1 MVVNTQRKPHK
12 PAKTAPTQST
22 KKVTLRKQKAVVIPL
37 EKKVIPPTPPKQHL
51 PLEEAIANISAHWP
65 QLFPMGNFDPW
76 RLARVKPYLRTKKVR
91 ELPISTKKLKR
102 SLAAISHS
110 VKYRTTI
117 MPDAV
122 RYDKDGQ
129 PNGTVTESD
138 VADTLKRIQN
148 WLNNNHDPHDKT
160 ITSPV
165 TVEEKNHWLG
175 KLAFAALIA
184 LKLAQWDGKAAR
196 NAQSENLFS
205 ASLATNGPETKRF
218 HRCVVHD
225 FEWLIRL
232 GQQRLMTSKL
242 KSRLEYLWRSCCCD
256 MASQSDLF
264 RLTYATE
271 LLKDLGWDS
280 VVLSED
286 RWQN

>member
-1 MVVNTQRKPHK
+1 MT
-12 PAKTAPTQST
+12 
-22 KKVTLRKQKAVVIPL
+22 
-37 EKKVIPPTPPKQHL
+37 
-51 PLEEAIANISAHWP
+51 
-65 QLFPMGNFDPW
+65 
-76 RLARVKPYLRTKKVR
+76 
-91 ELPISTKKLKR
+91 
-102 SLAAISHS
+102 
-110 VKYRTTI
+110 
-117 MPDAV
+117 
-122 RYDKDGQ
+122 
-129 PNGTVTESD
+129 
-138 VADTLKRIQN
+138 
-148 WLNNNHDPHDKT
+148 KT

-196 NAQSENLFS
+196 NAQSENLFLLRWLQT
-205 ASLATNGPETKRF
+205 ALKQKRF

-225 FEWLIRL
+225 FEWLIHL

-242 KSRLEYLWRSCCCD
+242 KFRLEYLWRSCCCD
-256 MASQSDLF
+256 IARQSDLF

-286 RWQN
+286 RWQKLIAKKPIVTAIPTFYVTASALTTGFSDEGKQIDSVAFWVQGDKAQFSEVIKQHHLQGEFDSLLPCYRLVPL